1 MDGCDSADSLAALK
15 KSIRDSEASLRG
27 LKQAIEAVDA
37 RLKPQRC
44 TFELQPAGNDSDAAA
59 YLKAAA
65 GGG

>member
-1 MDGCDSADSLAALK
+1 LK

>member
-37 RLKPQRC
+37 RLKPQRSI
-44 TFELQPAGNDSDAAA
+44 FDPQSSRDDNEAVG